1 MKELKDNGT
10 NLCPA
15 MAEMC
20 KIRGN
25 GQDLQ
30 LEGFKCYNRKN
41 FFMRGIAE
49 HWNELILEMMTTF
62 DGFSSLARKKSLLK
76 YVENPCSEVVE
87 VDGTLGSS

>member
-1 MKELKDNGT
+1 M
-10 NLCPA
+10 
-15 MAEMC
+15 
-20 KIRGN
+20 
-25 GQDLQ
+25 LQ
-30 LEGFKCYNRKN
+30 QEKFLHE
-41 FFMRGIAE
+41 GIAE